1 MQHADMGK
9 HPKVRE
15 AGKEDHRRDDSGSD
29 NRWNLR
35 RGHSLR
41 HQTHARDPGNRDED
55 RNQADEYSDNSGGNY
70 GARWTRRF
78 HGSAIYHFRGR
89 DDSAE
94 ARAKCE
100 VVRGVDQ
107 LRAGSGR
114 AGSSNW
120 RFTLGKRKKKI
131 HQMLTGKSAITKE
144 MASNCLNDSSS
155 LTNLSGMKNVSN
167 GRNAITYRQKQSAT
181 LAHKRDARLAH
192 GFN

>member
-1 MQHADMGK
+1 MQHTDTGENAEDCQ
-9 HPKVRE
+9 
-15 AGKEDHRRDDSGSD
+15 ACQEDHHRDGRGFDGLWNGRRGAGWRHQAYAGD
-29 NRWNLR
+29 
-35 RGHSLR
+35 RGHS
-41 HQTHARDPGNRDED
+41 NED
-55 RNQADEYSDNSGGNY
+55 RNQAGEYGDNSGGNDRT
-70 GARWTRRF
+70 GWSRRF

-100 VVRGVDQ
+100 VVSGVDQ

-131 HQMLTGKSAITKE
+131 HQRLTGKSAITKE
-144 MASNCLNDSSS
+144 MASSCLNDSSS

-181 LAHKRDARLAH
+181 LAHKRAARLAH

>member
-1 MQHADMGK
+1 MQHADTGEK
-9 HPKVRE
+9 SKDRQ

-29 NRWNLR
+29 KRWNLR
-35 RGHSLR
+35 RGARLR
-41 HQTHARDPGNRDED
+41 HQTHARDPGHRDED

-131 HQMLTGKSAITKE
+131 HQRLTGKSAITKE
-144 MASNCLNDSSS
+144 MASSCLNDSSS
-155 LTNLSGMKNVSN
+155 LTNLSRMKNVSIR
-167 GRNAITYRQKQSAT
+167 RNAITHKPKQSAT
-181 LAHKRDARLAH
+181 LSNTRVARLAN